1 MNLFPTAA
9 TNGRSTYRREPTVK
23 TLIALAFVG
32 AFAIA
37 AVGVTT
43 YTGNTAKGYVQ
54 WTVGGVVLGQ
64 EWP

>member
-1 MNLFPTAA
+1 MT
-9 TNGRSTYRREPTVK
+9 K
-23 TLIALAFVG
+23 LIALAC
-32 AFAIA
+32 FAVAIAVA

>member
-1 MNLFPTAA
+1 
-9 TNGRSTYRREPTVK
+9 VK
-23 TLIALAFVG
+23 TLIALAFV

-54 WTVGGVVLGQ
+54 WTVGGVVLGR